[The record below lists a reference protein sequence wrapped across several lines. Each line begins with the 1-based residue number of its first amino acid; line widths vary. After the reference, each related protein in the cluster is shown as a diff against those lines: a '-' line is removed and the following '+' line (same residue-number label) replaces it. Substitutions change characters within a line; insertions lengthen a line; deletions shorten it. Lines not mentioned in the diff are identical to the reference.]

1 MQTLLT
7 HPMQNAL
14 YFSTG
19 DPELDEEAWMHF
31 ALSVPYYTHFT
42 SPIRRY
48 ADVVV
53 HRLLD
58 AALARDGRAPYDHN
72 TVRKRLK
79 SVALCCCVV
88 KEDGGYDVLQKWME
102 DAAEGREQRREQ
114 SRHVQGEGGVVELS

>member
-19 DPELDEEAWMHF
+19 DPNLNDPDWRHY

-58 AALARDGRAPYDHN
+58 ASLRQQQSPYDHKI
-72 TVRKRLK
+72 VR
-79 SVALCCCVV
+79 
-88 KEDGGYDVLQKWME
+88 
-102 DAAEGREQRREQ
+102 
-114 SRHVQGEGGVVELS
+114 